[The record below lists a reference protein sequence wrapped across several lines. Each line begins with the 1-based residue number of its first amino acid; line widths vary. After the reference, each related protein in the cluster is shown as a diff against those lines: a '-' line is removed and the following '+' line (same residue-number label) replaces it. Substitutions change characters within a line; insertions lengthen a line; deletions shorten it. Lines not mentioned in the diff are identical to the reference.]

1 MADLTPEQIAAQLE
15 QYTKVLDDL
24 KQQQGGLSESSQVSI
39 AKIKTFVDELVT
51 ANTKLTE
58 ITEKLKAAKATAQ
71 TGMDVDKANVERLNL
86 QLEKQ
91 RELAAQYN
99 SNAAAVDNLAKKTS
113 QAFDRLNADQEKQ
126 FKNARRNQQAT
137 VGNVVAQGKSLLDGI
152 ANTGPALDALR
163 ETIKGLPTEAQAGVA
178 FGAVF
183 GGLDPVLASILKVQK
198 LPMILG
204 DVQAA
209 FNKSTFQVDNFASSF
224 LPAIS
229 NQDVFEQK
237 YGDFAAELEESGG
250 LFGSGVLTTEQY
262 QSALMAV
269 TEGTARFSA
278 NLQRQNKG
286 QTAALTSLVALLQRT
301 GVEAS
306 DTIGIFN
313 TLNSGLD
320 MNVGDVVQFKQ
331 ELVGLGRSLGIG
343 NRIFKGAAATL
354 DNLQGFSNN
363 AGESFKRLAIE
374 AAAAGMSTDE
384 VANFAASFDDFDTA
398 ARSVQGL
405 NAVLGE
411 TVFDFTEIQQT
422 PIEDRLQL
430 IRDRLQ
436 EAGIS
441 FNDLSFRQRRAFA
454 EFMPGG
460 KSVAELGKLLSQNT
474 AELTERQ
481 LALADS
487 TAISADSLADQ
498 VMAAKTAGEALAE
511 GPQALA
517 LGLDPSPLTD
527 AVRTGLLE
535 TEKGIRELVLGE
547 GGKLGDL
554 DPVARIAAI
563 TTATAGLAQV
573 LKSLGQGEFVKA
585 GSIAGFLELLRR
597 PSTIENIQKA
607 KDEFINIFDEVTAAG
622 TKPASPGAAPV
633 APPQAQSPAPGN
645 TTSQVNSSKMEQT
658 RAINAPEKQLAQV
671 TLNHTTVL
679 DGDVVEKSV
688 KKLTPTVEQLQGGLD
703 RRYKQKMPRMG

>member
-1 MADLTPEQIAAQLE
+1 M
-15 QYTKVLDDL
+15 
-24 KQQQGGLSESSQVSI
+24 
-39 AKIKTFVDELVT
+39 
-51 ANTKLTE
+51 
-58 ITEKLKAAKATAQ
+58 KAAKATAQ
-71 TGMDVDKANVERLNL
+71 TGMDIDKANVERLNL
-86 QLEKQ
+86 QLDKQ

-113 QAFDRLNADQEKQ
+113 QAFDRLNAGQERQ
-126 FKNARRNQQAT
+126 LKNAKRNQQAT
-137 VGNVVAQGKSLLDGI
+137 VGNIQAQGKSLLEGI
-152 ANTGPALDALR
+152 ANTGPALVALKKA
-163 ETIKGLPTEAQAGVA
+163 IAGLDEEARSGLAL
-178 FGAVF
+178 GAIF
-183 GGLDPVLASILKVQK
+183 GGLDPVMASIVKIQK

-224 LPAIS
+224 IPAIS
-229 NQDVFEQK
+229 NQDVFQQK

-269 TEGTARFSA
+269 TEGTARFTA

-320 MNVGDVVQFKQ
+320 MNVRDVVQFKQ

-374 AAAAGMSTDE
+374 ATAAGMSTDE
-384 VANFAASFDDFDTA
+384 LAKFAASFDDFDTA

-487 TAISADSLADQ
+487 SAVSADSLTDQ
-498 VMAAKTAGEALAE
+498 VMAAKTASEALAE

-517 LGLDPSPLTD
+517 LGMDPSVLTD
-527 AVRTGLLE
+527 DVRKGMLE
-535 TEKGIRELVLGE
+535 TEKVIRELVLGE
-547 GGKLGDL
+547 GGELRDL
-554 DPVARIAAI
+554 DPVARITAVTA
-563 TTATAGLAQV
+563 ATAGLSKV
-573 LKSLGQGEFVKA
+573 LKDLRA
-585 GSIAGFLELLRR
+585 GNFIEAGTATGFLALLAK
-597 PSTIENIQKA
+597 PQTAEYIQKTM
-607 KDEFINIFDEVTAAG
+607 EHFTGFYNEITAG
-622 TKPASPGAAPV
+622 DTKPASPGAAPA

-645 TTSQVNSSKMEQT
+645 TTSQVNSSKMEQV
-658 RAINAPEKQLAQV
+658 RATNAPEKQLAQV

-679 DGDVVEKSV
+679 DGDVMEKSV
-688 KKLTPTVEQLQGGLD
+688 KKFAPTVEELRGGLD
-703 RRYKQKMPRMG
+703 RRYKQKMPA

>member
-71 TGMDVDKANVERLNL
+71 TGMDIDKANVDRLNL
-86 QLEKQ
+86 QLERHK
-91 RELAAQYN
+91 EIAAQYN

-113 QAFDRLNADQEKQ
+113 QAFDRLNADQERQ

-137 VGNVVAQGKSLLDGI
+137 VGNYKAQAKSILDGV
-152 ANTGPALDALR
+152 ANTGRGVKALR
-163 ETIKGLPTEAQAGVA
+163 KAFEGLDSEAKEGLALSA
-178 FGAVF
+178 IF
-183 GGLDPVLASILKVQK
+183 GGLDPVMASILKIQK

-224 LPAIS
+224 IPAIS
-229 NQDVFEQK
+229 NQDVFQQK

-269 TEGTARFSA
+269 TEGTARFTA

-354 DNLQGFSNN
+354 ESLQGFSNN
-363 AGESFKRLAIE
+363 VGESFKKLAVQ
-374 AAAAGMSTDE
+374 AAAAGMETSDL
-384 VANFAASFDDFDTA
+384 ANFAASFDDFETA
-398 ARSVQGL
+398 ANTVQGL

-411 TVFDFTEIQQT
+411 NIFDFTEIQRT
-422 PIEDRLQL
+422 PIEDRVQL
-430 IRDRLQ
+430 IVDRMQ
-436 EAGIS
+436 EAGKS
-441 FNDLSFRQRRAFA
+441 FNDLDFRAQRAFA
-454 EFMPGG
+454 AMLPGG
-460 KSVAELGKLLSQNT
+460 KSVAQVSKLLSENT

-487 TAISADSLADQ
+487 SAVSADSLADQ
-498 VMAAKTAGEALAE
+498 VMAAKTASEALAE
-511 GPQALA
+511 GPEALA
-517 LGLDPSPLTD
+517 LGMDPSLLTD
-527 AVRTGLLE
+527 TVRKGMLE
-535 TEKGIRELVLGE
+535 TEKAIRKLVLDEKGE
-547 GGKLGDL
+547 LKDL
-554 DPVARIAAI
+554 DPVARIAAV
-563 TTATAGLAQV
+563 TAATAGLSKV
-573 LKSLGQGEFVKA
+573 LKDLRGGKFIEA
-585 GSIAGFLELLRR
+585 GTGAGLLAILSR
-597 PSTIENIQKA
+597 TETAETIQKVMEYA
-607 KDEFINIFDEVTAAG
+607 TGFYNEITAGG
-622 TKPASPGAAPV
+622 TKPASPGAAPT
-633 APPQAQSPAPGN
+633 APPQAKSPAPGATTTEVNEAKADQAKSRALDITPEVQITLNN
-645 TTSQVNSSKMEQT
+645 TTT
-658 RAINAPEKQLAQV
+658 
-671 TLNHTTVL
+671 L
-679 DGDVVEKSV
+679 DGEVINKTIEKR
-688 KKLTPTVEQLQGGLD
+688 TPQIIQKT
-703 RRYKQKMPRMG
+703 RRLFDAEVQMNA

>member
-1 MADLTPEQIAAQLE
+1 ML
-15 QYTKVLDDL
+15 
-24 KQQQGGLSESSQVSI
+24 
-39 AKIKTFVDELVT
+39 
-51 ANTKLTE
+51 
-58 ITEKLKAAKATAQ
+58 
-71 TGMDVDKANVERLNL
+71 MDC
-86 QLEKQ
+86 
-91 RELAAQYN
+91 
-99 SNAAAVDNLAKKTS
+99 
-113 QAFDRLNADQEKQ
+113 
-126 FKNARRNQQAT
+126 
-137 VGNVVAQGKSLLDGI
+137 
-152 ANTGPALDALR
+152 
-163 ETIKGLPTEAQAGVA
+163 
-178 FGAVF
+178 
-183 GGLDPVLASILKVQK
+183 ILKIQK

-224 LPAIS
+224 IPAIS
-229 NQDVFEQK
+229 NQDVFQQK

-269 TEGTARFSA
+269 TEGTARFTA

-374 AAAAGMSTDE
+374 AAAAGMSTDDL
-384 VANFAASFDDFDTA
+384 ANFAASFDDFDTA

-441 FNDLSFRQRRAFA
+441 FNDLSFRQKRAFA

-460 KSVAELGKLLSQNT
+460 KSVADLGKLLSQNT

-487 TAISADSLADQ
+487 SAVSADSLTDQ
-498 VMAAKTAGEALAE
+498 VMAAKTAGEALGESA
-511 GPQALA
+511 QALA
-517 LGLDPSPLTD
+517 LGMDPSSLTD
-527 AVRTGLLE
+527 VVRKGMLD
-535 TEKGIRELVLGE
+535 TEKGIREMVLGE
-547 GGKLGDL
+547 GGALGDL
-554 DPVARIAAI
+554 DPVARIAAV

-573 LKSLGQGEFVKA
+573 LRSLGDRKFVEAGTIGGLLAILSQPGTAEAAERIFEYATEF
-585 GSIAGFLELLRR
+585 
-597 PSTIENIQKA
+597 A
-607 KDEFINIFDEVTAAG
+607 KEISSD
-622 TKPASPGAAPV
+622 TKPASPGAAPT

-645 TTSQVNSSKMEQT
+645 TTSQVNSSKMEQA
-658 RAINAPEKQLAQV
+658 RATNAPEKQLAQV

-688 KKLTPTVEQLQGGLD
+688 KKFTPTFEQLQGGLD
-703 RRYKQKMPRMG
+703 RRYKQKMPA

>member
-113 QAFDRLNADQEKQ
+113 QAFDRLNADQERQ
-126 FKNARRNQQAT
+126 FENTRRNQQAT
-137 VGNVVAQGKSLLDGI
+137 VGNYKAQGKSLLDGI
-152 ANTGPALDALR
+152 ANTGRGVKALR
-163 ETIKGLPTEAQAGVA
+163 EAFEGLDSKAKEGLAL
-178 FGAVF
+178 GAIF
-183 GGLDPVLASILKVQK
+183 GGLDPVMASILKIQK

-224 LPAIS
+224 IPAIS
-229 NQDVFEQK
+229 NQDVFQQK

-269 TEGTARFSA
+269 TEGTARFTA

-384 VANFAASFDDFDTA
+384 LANFAASFDDFDTA

-441 FNDLSFRQRRAFA
+441 FNDLSFRQKRAFA

-460 KSVAELGKLLSQNT
+460 KSVADLGKLLSQNT

-487 TAISADSLADQ
+487 TAISADSLTDQ

-517 LGLDPSPLTD
+517 LGMDPSLLTD
-527 AVRTGLLE
+527 TVRKGMLD
-535 TEKGIRELVLGE
+535 TEKAIREMVLG
-547 GGKLGDL
+547 GKGELEDL
-554 DPVARIAAI
+554 DPVARITAVTA
-563 TTATAGLAQV
+563 ATAGLSKV
-573 LKSLGQGEFVKA
+573 LKDLRGGKLIEAGTSLG
-585 GSIAGFLELLRR
+585 FLALLAE
-597 PSTIENIQKA
+597 PQTAETIQKTM
-607 KDEFINIFDEVTAAG
+607 EYFTGFYNEITAGG
-622 TKPASPGAAPV
+622 TKPASPGAAPT

-645 TTSQVNSSKMEQT
+645 TTSQVNSSKMEQA
-658 RAINAPEKQLAQV
+658 RATNAPEKQLAQV

-688 KKLTPTVEQLQGGLD
+688 KKFTPTVEQLQGGLD
-703 RRYKQKMPRMG
+703 RRYNQKMLT

>member
-224 LPAIS
+224 LPAIA
-229 NQDVFEQK
+229 NQDVFQQK

-622 TKPASPGAAPV
+622 AKSASPGATPT

-658 RAINAPEKQLAQV
+658 RATNAPEKQLAQV